1 MLGSLRQK
9 ARALTRECHALYFAA
24 RDPRTPWY
32 VKAFAAAI
40 AAYALSPID
49 LIPDFIPVLG
59 MLDDVVLLPL
69 AIVVVLKLIPAE
81 VMAESRLR
89 AAEAAARPVS
99 RGVTV
104 VIVLIWIG
112 ALAATAVLAYRCL
125 GAYSGAWIFF
135 PPL

>member
-1 MLGSLRQK
+1 MLASLRQK
-9 ARALTRECHALYFAA
+9 ARALRRECHALYFAA

-32 VKAFAAAI
+32 VKAFAAGI

-69 AIVVVLKLIPAE
+69 AIVVVLRLIPPE
-81 VMAESRLR
+81 VMAESRVR

-112 ALAATAVLAYRCL
+112 ALAATVWLAYRCL
-125 GAYSGAWIFF
+125 GPYSGA
-135 PPL
+135 

>member
-1 MLGSLRQK
+1 MLASLRQK

-32 VKAFAAAI
+32 VKAFAAGI

-69 AIVVVLKLIPAE
+69 AVAVVLKLIPAE
-81 VMAESRLR
+81 VMGESRLR
-89 AAEAAARPVS
+89 AAQAAARPAM
-99 RGVTV
+99 RGVAV

-112 ALAATAVLAYRCL
+112 ALALTGWLAYRCF
-125 GAYSGAWIFF
+125 GA
-135 PPL
+135 

>member
-32 VKAFAAAI
+32 VKAFAAGI

-59 MLDDVVLLPL
+59 ILDDLVLLPL
-69 AIVVVLKLIPAE
+69 AIVLVLKLIPAG
-81 VMAESRLR
+81 VMAESRVR
-89 AAEAAARPVS
+89 AAEAAARPAS
-99 RGVTV
+99 RGVTI
-104 VIVLIWIG
+104 VIVLIWIA
-112 ALAATAVLAYRCL
+112 ALAVTGWLAYRWF
-125 GAYSGAWIFF
+125 GG
-135 PPL
+135 

>member
-1 MLGSLRQK
+1 MLASLPQK

-32 VKAFAAAI
+32 VKAFAAGI

-69 AIVVVLKLIPAE
+69 AIVVVLRLIPAE

-89 AAEAAARPVS
+89 AAQAAARPVS
-99 RGVTV
+99 RGVAV
-104 VIVLIWIG
+104 VIGLIWI
-112 ALAATAVLAYRCL
+112 AAIAATAWLAYRCF
-125 GAYSGAWIFF
+125 GTFSAA
-135 PPL
+135 

>member
-1 MLGSLRQK
+1 MLGPLRQK

-32 VKAFAAAI
+32 VKAFAAGI

-59 MLDDVVLLPL
+59 LLDDLVLLPL
-69 AIVVVLKLIPAE
+69 AIVVVLKLIPPE

-89 AAEAAARPVS
+89 AAEASARPAS
-99 RGVTV
+99 RGVIA
-104 VIVLIWIG
+104 VIVLIWIAG
-112 ALAATAVLAYRCL
+112 LTVTGWLAY
-125 GAYSGAWIFF
+125 
-135 PPL
+135 

>member
-1 MLGSLRQK
+1 MLHGSLRQK
-9 ARALTRECHALYFAA
+9 ARALKRECHALYFAA

-32 VKAFAAAI
+32 VKLFAAGI

-59 MLDDVVLLPL
+59 LLDDVVLLPL

-89 AAEAAARPVS
+89 AAAAAAHPG
-99 RGVTV
+99 RGAAA
-104 VIVLIWIG
+104 VIVLIWI
-112 ALAATAVLAYRCL
+112 AAIAATGWLAYRCL
-125 GAYSGAWIFF
+125 GAFGAA
-135 PPL
+135 

>member
-1 MLGSLRQK
+1 MLATLRQK
-9 ARALTRECHALYFAA
+9 ARALKGECHALYFAA

-32 VKAFAAAI
+32 VKAFAAGI

-59 MLDDVVLLPL
+59 LLDDVVLLPL

-81 VMAESRLR
+81 VMAASRLR
-89 AAEAAARPVS
+89 AAEAAARPG

-104 VIVLIWIG
+104 VVVLIWI
-112 ALAATAVLAYRCL
+112 AAIAATAWLAYRCL
-125 GAYSGAWIFF
+125 GAYSGA
-135 PPL
+135 

>member
-1 MLGSLRQK
+1 MLASLREK

-32 VKAFAAAI
+32 VKTFAAGI

-59 MLDDVVLLPL
+59 ILDDVVLLPL

-81 VMAESRLR
+81 VMAESRVR
-89 AAEAAARPVS
+89 AAEAAARPAS

-104 VIVLIWIG
+104 VIVLIWVA
-112 ALAATAVLAYRCL
+112 ALAVMGWLAFGYFRT
-125 GAYSGAWIFF
+125 
-135 PPL
+135 